1 MWTRRK
7 VIQAAG
13 AALFMGPATQW
24 MYAGTLDVRH
34 YGAHGDGVRA
44 DTDAINRAIR
54 KVSSRGGGTVY
65 LPAGTYRCGSIQL
78 LSHVRLYLERG
89 AVLKATED
97 ETAYDNAEPNPND
110 AFQDFGH
117 SHWKNSLI
125 WAIGESN
132 IAIEGGGLIDGKALT
147 ADSRKRI
154 ADKAIGLKFC
164 RGVVLRDVSMLRCG
178 HFAVLATGVDDMTLD
193 NLKIDTNRDG
203 INVDACRNTRMSNC
217 MVNSPLDDAIV
228 VKSTYALGTMRDTEQ
243 LTIIGCQ
250 VSGYDIGSV
259 LDGSYTYRPDPKKRT
274 PTGRIKIG
282 TESTGSFRNIAIA
295 DCTFDHCRGL
305 AIETVDG
312 GTLENLTVSGLT
324 MRHLTNSPL
333 FLRLGRRQNGGPYG
347 PAAGKLRRV
356 HIENV
361 IATEVASSYA
371 SVLSGIPGHDIQ
383 DISLRNIFVS
393 TVGGGTADDATR
405 KLEEFETGKPEADM
419 FGVTPSYG
427 FYLRHVRGLLM
438 SDVRLHCDSQD
449 ARPAIAAVDVEGIDF
464 RGMRAEPYGLDV
476 ACERVKNLTVRDCG
490 ALPDK
495 DIPYVDALMLRS
507 IAAS

>member
-1 MWTRRK
+1 MWTRRR

-13 AALFMGPATQW
+13 AAMFMGPATQW
-24 MYAGTLDVRH
+24 MYAGTLDVRNN
-34 YGAHGDGVRA
+34 GAHGDGVRP
-44 DTDAINRAIR
+44 DTDAINRAIH

-65 LPAGTYRCGSIQL
+65 LPAGTYLCGSIQL
-78 LSHVRLYLERG
+78 LSHVRFYLERG
-89 AVLKATED
+89 AVLKAIATN
-97 ETAYDNAEPNPND
+97 TAYDEAEPNPHD

-132 IAIEGGGLIDGKALT
+132 IAIEGGGLVDGQALT

-154 ADKAIGLKFC
+154 ADKAIGLKLC
-164 RGVVLRDVSMLRCG
+164 RGVVLRDFSMLRCG
-178 HFAVLATGVDDMTLD
+178 HFAVLATGVDDLTID
-193 NLKIDTNRDG
+193 NLKVDTNRDG
-203 INVDACRNTRMSNC
+203 INIDACRNTRISNC
-217 MVNSPLDDAIV
+217 LVNSPLDDAIV
-228 VKSTYALGTMRDTEQ
+228 VKSTYALGTIRDTEQ

-250 VSGYDIGSV
+250 VSGYDVGSV
-259 LDGSYTYRPDPKKRT
+259 LDGSYSYRPDPRKRT
-274 PTGRIKIG
+274 PTGRIKLG
-282 TESTGSFRNIAIA
+282 TESTGSFRNIVIA

-312 GTLENLTVSGLT
+312 GTLENLTATGLT

-333 FLRLGRRQNGGPYG
+333 FLRLGRRQEGGPNG
-347 PAAGKLRRV
+347 PAAGKLRRI

-361 IATEVASSYA
+361 IATEVASPYA
-371 SVLSGIPGHDIQ
+371 SVFSGIPGHDME
-383 DISLRNIFVS
+383 DISLRNIYVS
-393 TVGGGTADDATR
+393 TLGGGTAADASR
-405 KLEEFETGKPEADM
+405 RLDESETAKPEADM

-427 FYLRHVRGLLM
+427 FYLRHIRGLQM

-449 ARPAIAAVDVEGIDF
+449 ARPAIAVVDAQGIDL
-464 RGMRAEPYGLDV
+464 RGMRAEPYGLDL

-495 DIPYVDALMLRS
+495 DIPYVDALTLRG
-507 IAAS
+507 AAVS